1 MYSNEGGY
9 KKINYNDD
17 DDDDF
22 EEYISFISL
31 SYGIPWL
38 IVLILILIWVLGG
51 LFAFIAS
58 IVCLFYQGSVTDK
71 AIGVILALILGPFYW
86 LYYIYNLNYC
96 TRQ

>member
-9 KKINYNDD
+9 KKINDNDD
-17 DDDDF
+17 NFNDTLTTF
-22 EEYISFISL
+22 SISF
-31 SYGIPWL
+31 GIIAVLTL
-38 IVLILILIWVLGG
+38 IFSLIWFIGG
-51 LFAFIAS
+51 LLAFIAS